1 MKISIR
7 EDKVIIEGYV
17 NAVERNSKPLN
28 ERGVTFIERIA
39 AGAFKRAISRAKD
52 IRILLNHNYE
62 RDLGGI
68 SDGNLELEEDNIG
81 LKARAEITD
90 PEVIDDARKGNLI
103 GWSFGFSDD
112 NVTQLRDEES
122 GLPLRKVNDLE
133 LYEVSL
139 LNRKKSPAY
148 VGTLVSV
155 RSDNGDSKKINLAED
170 YSDGETNMIDETTK
184 EVLEEIRVELRAD
197 EIIGGTIR
205 ADKTEPEP
213 PSTPEVKEVSSDYYA
228 RYKNIISELKELVKT
243 NKEE

>member
-155 RSDNGDSKKINLAED
+155 RAEDGGNKKINLAED

-184 EVLEEIRVELRAD
+184 EVLEEIRVE
-197 EIIGGTIR
+197 IR
-205 ADKTEPEP
+205 EDNTDPEP

-228 RYKNIISELKELVKT
+228 GYRNIIDELKKLV
-243 NKEE
+243 NN

>member
-1 MKISIR
+1 MNISIR
-7 EDKVIIEGYV
+7 EDKVIVEGYV

-39 AGAFKRAISRAKD
+39 AGAFKRALARAHD
-52 IRILLNHNYE
+52 IRILLNHNAA

-68 SDGNLELEEDNIG
+68 KDGNLELEEDNIG

-90 PEVIDDARKGNLI
+90 PEVIDDARKGNLV
-103 GWSFGFSDD
+103 GWSFGFTDD

-133 LYEVSL
+133 LLEVSL

-148 VGTLVSV
+148 VGTLVNV
-155 RSDNGDSKKINLAED
+155 RDDGEIKKINLSED
-170 YSDGETNMIDETTK
+170 YTDGEINTIDETTK
-184 EVLEEIRVELRAD
+184 EVLDEIRVEIRAD
-197 EIIGGTIR
+197 EITGGTIKK
-205 ADKTEPEP
+205 DPE

-228 RYKNIISELKELVKT
+228 RYRNIIDELKKLV
-243 NKEE
+243 NN